1 MHETI
6 CLILENNRH
15 ITSLECMSKTLRL
28 DTHAV
33 DEILCYDL
41 FFLFA
46 RITHI
51 ISIHDKC
58 QDEIMVKR
66 LGVNY
71 CIIR

>member
-15 ITSLECMSKTLRL
+15 ITSLECMGKTLRL
-28 DTHAV
+28 DIRAF

-41 FFLFA
+41 FFFT

-51 ISIHDKC
+51 FTIHDKC
-58 QDEIMVKR
+58 QMRFKVKD
-66 LGVNY
+66 LA
-71 CIIR
+71 